1 VQTPVRS
8 RWARLAWIA
17 GLLALSVA
25 GLFWHKQRRQEGA
38 RIAALRGRVYR
49 IGADHAPPYYTHKPD
64 GSVEGLAVEVMNRAA
79 EQAGLRLRWV
89 AVQGQPD
96 EALLSGQVDLW
107 PALNSAMLGRER
119 LHFSVPWLQN
129 NFVSVTLADAPGQ
142 PVIVGV
148 RRSNT
153 TLQKAKT
160 AFPGAEVRA
169 YRLRE
174 EALLALCKQEVT
186 VAAFESRFLDAALL
200 NRPPPCDAKALSV
213 KLLRG
218 FHSNLS
224 IASRHEFAAVG
235 DLLRQGINQAAD
247 KGLFGDALDKWS
259 ALSSSDSRALFALEE
274 AEKTN
279 RDLKE
284 RLWFGRFIV
293 AAVLVL
299 ALLAY
304 RASQRARA
312 AQAVA
317 EKAAQAKT
325 DFLANVSHEIRT
337 PLNGVIGMAALLA
350 EGAWNESKREDL
362 RTLQDSAHS
371 LLGVLNDVLDFSK
384 LEAGRCQL
392 SLEAFD
398 LRLLLTRV
406 RDLFQSL
413 ARQKQLD
420 LHLDLPS
427 DLPDALVGDAARL
440 RQILMNFAGNA
451 LKFTERGEVRIF
463 AVVQSRTDRGAK
475 LRLGVSDSGIGI
487 PTSVRRRLFEK
498 FEQADT
504 SMSRQYGGTGLG
516 LAISKRLAELMGGS
530 VGLSSEVGVG
540 STFWVDVEL
549 GLAESPLP
557 EAIPQERKARRFS
570 GRVLVAEDNAVNR
583 KLIDRMLHRYGIEP
597 VLVNDGKQAL
607 EQLRA
612 RRFDLVLMDC
622 QMPLLDGYEATRIWR
637 AEEAPNHRIP
647 VVAITAHA
655 FPQDSARCRAAGMND
670 YLSKPLEAAAF
681 EAVLARYLK
690 DAPETSPENKS
701 SLAAL

>member
-1 VQTPVRS
+1 MQTPLRS
-8 RWARLAWIA
+8 RWARLAWIT

-25 GLFWHKQRRQEGA
+25 GLFWYGQRRREA
-38 RIAALRGRVYR
+38 TRLAVLRSRVYR

-79 EQAGLRLRWV
+79 EQAGIRLRWI
-89 AVQGQPD
+89 AIQGQPD
-96 EALLSGQVDLW
+96 EALAKGEVDLW
-107 PALNSAMLGRER
+107 PALNGAMLGHER
-119 LHFSVPWLQN
+119 FHFSVPWLQN
-129 NFVSVTLADAPGQ
+129 NFVSVTITNTPRQ
-142 PVIVGV
+142 PVVVGV

-153 TLQKAKT
+153 TIQKAKA
-160 AFPGAEVRA
+160 AFPGAQVRA

-174 EALLALCKQEVT
+174 EALLALCQNEVT

-200 NRPPPCDAKALSV
+200 NRPPPCDGKPLSV

-224 IASRHEFAAVG
+224 IASRHEAAAVG

-293 AAVLVL
+293 AAVLAL

-304 RASQRARA
+304 RASQLARA

-350 EGAWNESKREDL
+350 EGDWNESKREDL

-392 SLEAFD
+392 VPEAFNPAA
-398 LRLLLTRV
+398 LLTRV

-413 ARQKQLD
+413 ARQKQLE
-420 LHLDLPS
+420 LHLDLPP
-427 DLPDALVGDAARL
+427 DLPEALTGDAARL

-463 AVVQSRTDRGAK
+463 AQVLARTDRGAK
-475 LRLGVSDSGIGI
+475 LRLGVSDTGIGI
-487 PTSVRRRLFEK
+487 PAGVRRRLFEK

-516 LAISKRLAELMGGS
+516 LAISKRLAELMNGS
-530 VGLSSEVGVG
+530 VGLSSQAGVG
-540 STFWVDVEL
+540 STFWVDLEL
-549 GLAESPLP
+549 AVAGPLLP
-557 EAIPQERKARRFS
+557 VAIPQETKARRFA

-583 KLIDRMLHRYGIEP
+583 KLIDRMLSRYGIEA

-612 RRFDLVLMDC
+612 QRFDLVLMDC
-622 QMPLLDGYEATRIWR
+622 QMPLLDGYEATRLWR
-637 AEEAPNHRIP
+637 AEEAPEDRIP

-655 FPQDSARCRAAGMND
+655 FPQDSARCHAAGMND
-670 YLSKPLEAAAF
+670 YLSKPIEAVAF

-690 DAPETSPENKS
+690 DVPETLAENKS
-701 SLAAL
+701 TLAAL